1 MTGWSSLLLSSATAT
16 LPSDKGRA
24 HTSTSVLLHWQR
36 ETNVTTKNWPHFI
49 AQVLTVLVLVCLFVF
64 NYISIHY
71 ICWQLCR
78 NSHLRSPTR
87 YFFFHSSTRV
97 LFVCLFCLSNLS
109 SQKKNSLEAKLP
121 ELINFSNTPT
131 LTDRQTDRQTDNTL
145 GLSHLKYPLSLYS

>member
-49 AQVLTVLVLVCLFVF
+49 AQVLTVLVCLFVF

-87 YFFFHSSTRV
+87 YFFFHSPTRV

-109 SQKKNSLEAKLP
+109 SPRNKFIRSQIARTRWFLKYPN
-121 ELINFSNTPT
+121 IDR
-131 LTDRQTDRQTDNTL
+131 DRQTDRQTDNTL